1 MPGAGGEKKFDDARP
16 RRSRPDG
23 DAAGGGA
30 GAGAEGGY
38 GQKADRNE
46 EGTEGVKK
54 DTRGKKWETAG
65 RAAPGAALAAA
76 KREKV
81 GIVEGT
87 GSKIVFD

>member
-1 MPGAGGEKKFDDARP
+1 LPGAGGDKKFDDARP
-16 RRSRPDG
+16 RRPRPDS

-30 GAGAEGGY
+30 GGERGY
-38 GQKADRNE
+38 GERADRNQ

>member
-16 RRSRPDG
+16 RRPRPEG
-23 DAAGGGA
+23 EA
-30 GAGAEGGY
+30 GAGGEGGY
-38 GQKADRNE
+38 GQRADRNE

>member
-1 MPGAGGEKKFDDARP
+1 M
-16 RRSRPDG
+16 
-23 DAAGGGA
+23 
-30 GAGAEGGY
+30 
-38 GQKADRNE
+38 
-46 EGTEGVKK
+46 KK